1 MALIWNLFKPEWL
14 FLLLPLAVL
23 SGWWGARRTQARR
36 GGSGAV
42 PDAAFLRGLNYL
54 LDQRPD
60 KAIDLFVKLAEVD
73 GETVE
78 LHLALGSLFRRR
90 GEVERAIRIHQNL
103 VARPGLD
110 REQRGFALY
119 ELAQDYNRAG
129 LFDRAEDLLLELIEI
144 EPGERRGLKGLLE
157 IYQQEKDW
165 ARCLE
170 IAERLQRLSG
180 RSMCVE
186 VSQYHCELA
195 EDALRGG
202 AYGPSAAAA
211 VEQATGHLR
220 AAQAAHPQCVRAM
233 LLEGRL
239 ARERGDALA
248 ALGLYRRVAEQGPQF
263 IAEVLPQ
270 IVEVLRARGSEALI
284 EELERLY
291 RIRPGSA
298 LILALA
304 DALAEAQGRAAA
316 GERLAR
322 HLQDYA
328 DPIALERLL
337 GLAEA
342 SRDPESPMGPP
353 MALGWP
359 HLATVRR
366 VVHRVGE
373 RLGAYQCDHCGFLAR
388 RLHWQCPS
396 CKHWG
401 TIKAAQPGP
410 MQGDAGPSVPQAQT
424 PGD

>member
-14 FLLLPLAVL
+14 FLLLPLAAF
-23 SGWWGARRTQARR
+23 SGWWGARRSQARR
-36 GGSGAV
+36 GCSGAV

-129 LFDRAEDLLLELIEI
+129 LFDRAEDLLLELVEI
-144 EPGERRGLKGLLE
+144 EPAGRRGLKGLLE

-170 IAERLQRLSG
+170 IAERLQRLVG
-180 RSMCVE
+180 LSMCVE
-186 VSQYHCELA
+186 VAQYHCELA
-195 EDALRGG
+195 EEALRGG
-202 AYGPSAAAA
+202 ASGPASAAA
-211 VEQATGHLR
+211 VERATGHLR
-220 AAQAAHPQCVRAM
+220 AAQATHPQCVRAM

-239 ARERGDALA
+239 ARERGDVPA
-248 ALGLYRRVAEQGPQF
+248 ALGLYRRVAELGPQF

-270 IVEVLRARGSEALI
+270 IVDVLRARGSVALV

-304 DALAEAQGRAAA
+304 DALSEGQGPVAA

-342 SRDPESPMGPP
+342 GGDLGPP
-353 MALGWP
+353 MAQGWP
-359 HLATVRR
+359 HLATARR
-366 VVHRVGE
+366 VVHRLGE

-401 TIKAAQPGP
+401 TIKAAQPEP
-410 MQGDAGPSVPQAQT
+410 MQGDAGPRAPQAQT